1 MTFLDI
7 IHQADRNISWDDR
20 NRNLKGD
27 PFVERL
33 RATLPREK

>member
-1 MTFLDI
+1 MTLNACI
-7 IHQADRNISWDDR
+7 GAAIQTT
-20 NRNLKGD
+20 LTGTLEKGD